1 MWSAILPFPGI
12 YPVDNQIF
20 RSVQY
25 VQNTFV
31 KQLQEFDTKPPML
44 LMYAIAV
51 VLSDL
56 ILKCLQSSHEFLYAM
71 IAR

>member
-12 YPVDNQIF
+12 YPADNQIF

-71 IAR
+71 TAR